1 MQYLP
6 PASAAEVYH
15 VQQPQ
20 NLPSHIQA
28 YFEIFYQGLQQ
39 DAKMHPEHADLIME
53 VEQQIKDVM
62 AGRRNPKSVS
72 LTNLICALGQS
83 ANDKNNLE
91 LSEFVEKP
99 LKPLDPNFKPFKTD
113 SLLAARDEIVAKAK
127 GRTLVLWDIDY
138 VVFRSETHFGSV
150 EWAKEIYA
158 DIEKVG
164 FTAAASEDI
173 LNVIWRFIQPETPIE
188 LCDDNLQEVV
198 TSLHDQGNII
208 QYGMTARPPEDA
220 AYTLNQ
226 LDAIKFRVPQKH
238 PHSAHKLPSVSL
250 EGVRLPMCVLNGVAF
265 VNSYTSKG
273 VAANQLNLADYDTV
287 VLLDDSLSNVNKV
300 AIAALSAG
308 KEYIGIH
315 YTGAMAKRKYE
326 PLIARVQVEHF
337 PQRISNEEAHNKI
350 LGGIP
355 H

>member
-1 MQYLP
+1 MQP
-6 PASAAEVYH
+6 VPAAEVYH

-20 NLPSHIQA
+20 TFPAHVLA
-28 YFEIFYQGLQQ
+28 YFELCYKGLQQ
-39 DAKMHPEHADLIME
+39 DAKNHPEHADLIME
-53 VEQQIKDVM
+53 VEEQIRGVM
-62 AGRRNPKSVS
+62 AGRRDPKTVN
-72 LTNLICALGQS
+72 LTKLIVALGHS
-83 ANDKNNLE
+83 ANGKNNLE
-91 LSEFVEKP
+91 LSEFVDKP
-99 LKPLDPNFKPFKTD
+99 QNPLDPNFKPFKTD
-113 SLLAARDEIVAKAK
+113 SLLAARDEILAKAK

-164 FTAAASEDI
+164 FTSTASEDI
-173 LNVIWRFIQPETPIE
+173 LNVIWRYIQPETPIE
-188 LCDDNLQEVV
+188 LCDDSLPDVV
-198 TSLHDQGNII
+198 ASLHAQGNIV

-220 AYTLNQ
+220 AYTLQQ
-226 LDAIKFRVPQKH
+226 LESLNFAVPQKH
-238 PHSAHKLPSVSL
+238 QKSAHRLPSASL
-250 EGVRLPMCVLNGVAF
+250 QGVHLPMCVLNGIAF

-287 VLLDDSLSNVNKV
+287 VMLDDSSSNVNKV

-315 YTGAMAKRKYE
+315 YTGAMAKQKYE
-326 PLIARVQVEHF
+326 PLIARVQTEHY
-337 PQRISNEEAHNKI
+337 PQRLSNEEAHNRLAAI
-350 LGGIP
+350 